1 MTLWA
6 IFRALTHIRSESLHQ
21 SCRCKGIFQSHPK
34 KTSSSWFMDI
44 EKRKMMPTIHPTKIR
59 EKWALLCNFR
69 SIQYLSRTS
78 IKSKGAPAKV
88 LVFAP
93 TKKRVHTVHAVLSDW
108 MKLQDCCLPWP
119 QAHALRMC
127 LYGNTWNHNISV
139 NILWFDE
146 LLNRKWWE
154 RLSCRQR
161 NSAQDP
167 WLKFCWTRTASLNYS
182 IIARCSLKRIFSFAG
197 APRLIRLV
205 PKRRPSSWCCL
216 MVLSLLSTLEPKR
229 ILKGETSA

>member
-1 MTLWA
+1 M
-6 IFRALTHIRSESLHQ
+6 RSESLHQ
-21 SCRCKGIFQSHPK
+21 SCRWKGFPK
-34 KTSSSWFMDI
+34 SSQKISRLSWFMDI
-44 EKRKMMPTIHPTKIR
+44 EKRKMVPKIHPTKIR
-59 EKWALLCNFR
+59 EKWSLLCNFR

-78 IKSKGAPAKV
+78 IESKGAEAKV

-93 TKKRVHTVHAVLSDW
+93 TTFIFWTSAWKKKHTVHAVLSDW
-108 MKLQDCCLPWP
+108 MKLRDCCLPWP
-119 QAHALRMC
+119 QAHALRMW

-161 NSAQDP
+161 NSAQGS

-182 IIARCSLKRIFSFAG
+182 IIERCSRKRIFFSFAG
-197 APRLIRLV
+197 APRLIRWV

-229 ILKGETSA
+229 ILKAQTSA